1 MISAVLGTALG
12 FLAAHFRGAVEQVVL
27 MLIDFQASM
36 PFLIMALAVLAFFG
50 NSLPLFDRA

>member
-1 MISAVLGTALG
+1 
-12 FLAAHFRGAVEQVVL
+12 

-50 NSLPLFDRA
+50 NSLALFVA